1 MASLP
6 GAVMK
11 KSSGYGS
18 AFSLARAISVSARA
32 GTAALSAAAAASH
45 TASGRWR
52 RRCAPD
58 RCPYRSA
65 GSVWPAASRRRQ
77 LRRRSAH
84 LRNGTAGSPAS
95 PRFST
100 TPPAGRRGLWRR
112 RSAASAGSGAC
123 SMIFVTSPP
132 AGSSYPPP
140 PAGRPRCSRG
150 SVSASKPRRRRRRF
164 QTARCARRGGQSA
177 ARRSPPGWRRCRW
190 GFTTGA
196 RAAACR
202 RLTLAET
209 KKSKGEQYGVGN
221 SIVT

>member
-6 GAVMK
+6 RAVMK

-18 AFSLARAISVSARA
+18 ALSLARAISVSARA

-58 RCPYRSA
+58 RRPFRSA

-77 LRRRSAH
+77 PRRRSAH
-84 LRNGTAGSPAS
+84 PRSGTAGSPAS

-112 RSAASAGSGAC
+112 RSAASGRGGQ
-123 SMIFVTSPP
+123 ITP
-132 AGSSYPPP
+132 ALDGWPRRRQNRRFRPP
-140 PAGRPRCSRG
+140 PAPVRYRRSRCT
-150 SVSASKPRRRRRRF
+150 RRRRRYP
-164 QTARCARRGGQSA
+164 RCWSA
-177 ARRSPPGWRRCRW
+177 ASG
-190 GFTTGA
+190 
-196 RAAACR
+196 
-202 RLTLAET
+202 
-209 KKSKGEQYGVGN
+209 
-221 SIVT
+221 

>member
-1 MASLP
+1 
-6 GAVMK
+6 MK

-18 AFSLARAISVSARA
+18 ALSPARAISVSARA

-45 TASGRWR
+45 TASGRWVSLA
-52 RRCAPD
+52 CSQS
-58 RCPYRSA
+58 SA
-65 GSVWPAASRRRQ
+65 AATSPQRTSSQRHSRLSGVAAFFKDSASRK
-77 LRRRSAH
+77 A
-84 LRNGTAGSPAS
+84 
-95 PRFST
+95 RFM
-100 TPPAGRRGLWRR
+100 
-112 RSAASAGSGAC
+112 ASAKRCQRRERRLLNDIRHVASGL
-123 SMIFVTSPP
+123 
-132 AGSSYPPP
+132 GSSYPPP

>member
-18 AFSLARAISVSARA
+18 ALSLARAISVSARA
-32 GTAALSAAAAASH
+32 GDSGSLGCGSGQPYSQRALGQFGLQPVVVGGSHVAAAHILAA
-45 TASGRWR
+45 AQQ
-52 RRCAPD
+52 A
-58 RCPYRSA
+58 
-65 GSVWPAASRRRQ
+65 
-77 LRRRSAH
+77 LRRRPFFKDSAS
-84 LRNGTAGSPAS
+84 RKA
-95 PRFST
+95 RFM
-100 TPPAGRRGLWRR
+100 
-112 RSAASAGSGAC
+112 ASAKRC
-123 SMIFVTSPP
+123 Q
-132 AGSSYPPP
+132 
-140 PAGRPRCSRG
+140 RCSRG
-150 SVSASKPRRRRRRF
+150 SVSASKPRRRRRWF

-177 ARRSPPGWRRCRW
+177 ARPSPSGWRRCRW

>member
-32 GTAALSAAAAASH
+32 GD
-45 TASGRWR
+45 SGSLGCGSGQPYSQRGWR

-100 TPPAGRRGLWRR
+100 TPPAGRCGLWRR
-112 RSAASAGSGAC
+112 RSAASAGSSAC

-132 AGSSYPPP
+132 AWFIL
-140 PAGRPRCSRG
+140 
-150 SVSASKPRRRRRRF
+150 SA
-164 QTARCARRGGQSA
+164 T
-177 ARRSPPGWRRCRW
+177 
-190 GFTTGA
+190 
-196 RAAACR
+196 ACR
-202 RLTLAET
+202 PPVLQQRI
-209 KKSKGEQYGVGN
+209 SFCQ
-221 SIVT
+221 

>member
-6 GAVMK
+6 GAAMK

-18 AFSLARAISVSARA
+18 ALSLARAISVSARA

-45 TASGRWR
+45 TASGRWVSLA
-52 RRCAPD
+52 CSQS
-58 RCPYRSA
+58 SA
-65 GSVWPAASRRRQ
+65 AATSPQRTSSQRHSRLSGVAAFFNDSASRKVR
-77 LRRRSAH
+77 LM
-84 LRNGTAGSPAS
+84 
-95 PRFST
+95 
-100 TPPAGRRGLWRR
+100 
-112 RSAASAGSGAC
+112 AAAKRC
-123 SMIFVTSPP
+123 Q
-132 AGSSYPPP
+132 
-140 PAGRPRCSRG
+140 RCSRG

-177 ARRSPPGWRRCRW
+177 ARPSPSGWRRCRW

-196 RAAACR
+196 RAVARR